1 MWSFIAQSG
10 LAAGVVDLTNELAL
24 LRIGLV
30 GLVVLS
36 AGLLALTAL
45 RQRAVRLNTLDPQ
58 QEDSPGPGI
67 LDRKAPVD
75 GLPVAEA
82 AGSPRRVARAERHH
96 AVAGLGKRP

>member
-30 GLVVLS
+30 GLVALS

-45 RQRAVRLNTLDPQ
+45 RQHGAQAPQ
-58 QEDSPGPGI
+58 
-67 LDRKAPVD
+67 
-75 GLPVAEA
+75 PVAEPTPASADYRA
-82 AGSPRRVARAERHH
+82 AA
-96 AVAGLGKRP
+96 